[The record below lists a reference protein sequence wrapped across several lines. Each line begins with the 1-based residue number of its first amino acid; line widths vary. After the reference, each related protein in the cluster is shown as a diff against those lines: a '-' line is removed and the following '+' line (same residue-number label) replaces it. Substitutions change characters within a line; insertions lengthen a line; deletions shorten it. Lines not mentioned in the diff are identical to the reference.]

1 MYRVSLKYGFV
12 GRSTGEGNVQL
23 DVYPVAG
30 VGLYEA
36 THCIARIVKAE
47 M

>member
-1 MYRVSLKYGFV
+1 MYRVFLKYGFV
-12 GRSTGEGNVQL
+12 RRSIGEGYVQL

-30 VGLYEA
+30 ISLYA
-36 THCIARIVKAE
+36 AAHCIARIVKGE

>member
-1 MYRVSLKYGFV
+1 MYRVSIKYGFV

-30 VGLYEA
+30 LYEA
-36 THCIARIVKAE
+36 THCIAHILKAE